1 MRRVPHNAGLWRQRL
16 RTKLVDARPL
26 ARHLPRHA
34 RTRPVSLT
42 LPFEPL
48 LRRIGQ
54 VADALGVEAYAVGG
68 AVRDALL
75 GRETT
80 DLDVVAVDPAGGP
93 RVGIRLAEAVAREM
107 GTKPPAVYAAFGTA
121 AVTLYVAPPDR
132 GPGLA
137 PGESAEDPA
146 SGENADSGEAPERQ
160 RLVVEFVGARKE
172 SYRRESRKPIVED
185 GTLEDDLARR
195 DFTVN
200 ALAVRLNLGDGPRGK
215 GHEGPETASGARG
228 DSAGAPESSPP
239 GQEGPGVVDM
249 ASTQDPLAAASP
261 EASGGSDA
269 SPRPAS
275 PVPRPPSGFGAIVDP
290 HGGLDDLASGLLRTP
305 LDPQVTFEDDPLRML
320 RAARFAAQLGF
331 RVAPE
336 ALEAMEA
343 AADRI
348 EIVSQERITDE
359 LGKTLAAPL
368 PSLGFSLLHE
378 TGLLERV
385 LPEIAALAGTEAV
398 GGHSHKD
405 NLYHTLEVVDNLAL
419 LQAERGLTGLR
430 ASGFALWLRW
440 AALFHDVA
448 KPDTKRFTRRTGWTF
463 HGHEDLG
470 ARKHVPALFCRLRLP
485 LGEPLA
491 YVRKMVS
498 LHHRPIALVDEHVTD
513 SAVRRLLFDAGE
525 DVDDLMLLV
534 RADVTSKNEKRRRR
548 YLRGFDRVEAK
559 MIEVEE
565 KDRMRA
571 WEPPVSGEEIMERL
585 QLPEGVAVGIL
596 KERLRE
602 AVLDGEVPNEH
613 DAAWAWVERQRPDAV
628 RRGDLFMHMVRTLR
642 GPEKRALGAIKEAVF
657 WDDLPESE
665 TEALAVL
672 DAIKAE
678 ALAG

>member
-1 MRRVPHNAGLWRQRL
+1 MP
-16 RTKLVDARPL
+16 RPDE
-26 ARHLPRHA
+26 
-34 RTRPVSLT
+34 TVT

-48 LRRIGQ
+48 LRRIGEA
-54 VADALGVEAYAVGG
+54 ADALGVEAYAVGG

-80 DLDVVAVDPAGGP
+80 DIDIVAVDPAGAP
-93 RVGIRLAEAVAREM
+93 RVGIRLAEAVAKAS
-107 GTKPPAVYAAFGTA
+107 GAKPPNVYPAFGTA
-121 AVTLYVAPPDR
+121 AVTLYDAVDDA
-132 GPGLA
+132 A
-137 PGESAEDPA
+137 
-146 SGENADSGEAPERQ
+146 GEAERQ

-185 GTLEDDLARR
+185 GTLADDLARR

-200 ALAVRLNLGDGPRGK
+200 ALAVRLNNEDVGSGQSPAADL
-215 GHEGPETASGARG
+215 TSGAGG
-228 DSAGAPESSPP
+228 DAPH
-239 GQEGPGVVDM
+239 
-249 ASTQDPLAAASP
+249 
-261 EASGGSDA
+261 
-269 SPRPAS
+269 PAS
-275 PVPRPPSGFGAIVDP
+275 LVPPPPPNAFGQIVDLY
-290 HGGLDDLASGLLRTP
+290 GGLDDLSAGLLRTP

-336 ALEAMEA
+336 ALEAMREA
-343 AADRI
+343 AGRI

-368 PSLGFSLLHE
+368 PSLGFVILHE

-385 LPEIAALAGTEAV
+385 LPEISALAGTEAV
-398 GGHSHKD
+398 GGHTHKD

-419 LQAERGLTGLR
+419 LQAEEGLTGLR
-430 ASGFALWLRW
+430 AGGFALWLRW

-448 KPDTKRFTRRTGWTF
+448 KPDTKRFTHRTGWTF

-470 ARKHVPALFCRLRLP
+470 ARKHVPASFRRLKLP

-491 YVRKMVS
+491 YVRKMVA
-498 LHHRPIALVDEHVTD
+498 LHHRPIALVDENVTD

-565 KDRMRA
+565 KDKMRA

-585 QLPEGVAVGIL
+585 ELPEGVAVGIL

-628 RRGDLFMHMVRTLR
+628 RRGDLFMQMVRLVS

-657 WDDLPESE
+657 WDDLPLAEAD
-665 TEALAVL
+665 ALAHL
-672 DAIKAE
+672 QRIKDKALE
-678 ALAG
+678 A